1 MSKRLYISPRTITV
15 ETGLKD
21 LFLTAPLSKETEG
34 WTGDDVDVS
43 EGGGASGP
51 YDNVPF

>member
-1 MSKRLYISPRTITV
+1 MSKQLYTSPTMMTV

-34 WTGDDVDVS
+34 WTGEDVDVS
-43 EGGGASGP
+43 EGGGASAP
-51 YDNVPF
+51 YDDVPF